1 MANLCRDCKANKKIF
16 REKGGVDI
24 LIKNLKD
31 PNTCLS
37 SRYALLAFSILTCLW
52 NSVLG
57 SRRSEAIFLDGEG
70 LYVLLEFLE

>member
-1 MANLCRDCKANKKIF
+1 M
-16 REKGGVDI
+16 
-24 LIKNLKD
+24 IKNLKD

-57 SRRSEAIFLDGEG
+57 SRRSETIFLDGEG
-70 LYVLLEFLE
+70 LYVLLEFLEECDHMHRKMGLSCISYLT